1 MHSLNSYK
9 ARETSSGLMAINMYA
24 GKYRLK
30 YTTMAIN
37 NVVIIV
43 EGSEEK
49 AIRIKRMECLS
60 KQHH

>member
-1 MHSLNSYK
+1 
-9 ARETSSGLMAINMYA
+9 MYA

-30 YTTMAIN
+30 YTTVAIN

-49 AIRIKRMECLS
+49 AISMKKDGVLLKAAPLGS
-60 KQHH
+60 LQ